1 MKATKILVGDKIDG
15 WHVTEV
21 KVVSYAEGVLG
32 MPNTV
37 VLLKLEGRRMLADGS
52 YITDGVPRINWY
64 SGDESVEV
72 ERND

>member
-1 MKATKILVGDKIDG
+1 
-15 WHVTEV
+15 
-21 KVVSYAEGVLG
+21 
-32 MPNTV
+32 
-37 VLLKLEGRRMLADGS
+37 MLADGS